1 MALHLGLKAQ
11 RDPAVLVL
19 LMHAHAGQARR
30 GDGGEIDIAPD
41 ARVGKPRAPV
51 PAEHAVGLAQQREAH
66 GRVRGALHAAL
77 GVALLHRAVGRF
89 EGDLD
94 EVLAL
99 SDEVHHVHRPGAV
112 HVVGKQQLLTVDG
125 HRRYGVQALAGEQQR
140 VAAQIGLGQVEGAAI
155 DVVLL
160 HQVEGLLLVVAPEGI
175 LHAARV
181 QQICIDRAGHRRRNP
196 LLLVCRAH
204 LPCAV

>member
-1 MALHLGLKAQ
+1 M
-11 RDPAVLVL
+11 
-19 LMHAHAGQARR
+19 
-30 GDGGEIDIAPD
+30 
-41 ARVGKPRAPV
+41 
-51 PAEHAVGLAQQREAH
+51 
-66 GRVRGALHAAL
+66 
-77 GVALLHRAVGRF
+77 
-89 EGDLD
+89 
-94 EVLAL
+94 
-99 SDEVHHVHRPGAV
+99 

-125 HRRYGVQALAGEQQR
+125 HRRHGVQSLAGEQQR

-181 QQICIDRAGHRRRNP
+181 QQICIDRARHRRRNP

-204 LPCAV
+204 LPRAV